1 MYIVIELQTN
11 ADGTVGNFV
20 FAFSNYYDAEAK
32 YHTLLSVA
40 AVSALPV
47 HAVAMFTNSGHMI
60 KSEYYRHGD
69 DAA

>member
-47 HAVAMFTNSGHMI
+47 HAVAMLTNAGTLV
-60 KSEYYRHGD
+60 KSEYYRHGEG
-69 DAA
+69 

>member
-1 MYIVIELQTN
+1 MYIVIELQTYDN
-11 ADGTVGNFV
+11 GTVGNFV

-47 HAVAMFTNSGHMI
+47 HAVAMITNAGHMI
-60 KSEYYRHGD
+60 KSEYYRHGEEN
-69 DAA
+69 A